1 MWNVMNYFGGRRDP
15 KQSAREAIVTL
26 REQLLLNEKKEE
38 MLYRKIDEAMATAR
52 ANATSNKAR
61 ATQALR
67 QKKMHEADL
76 ERLGNQKMQL
86 EIQINTLEGA
96 NMNAETMMAMKKG
109 ADALKVIHKNMDIN
123 KVEQT
128 MADIEDQ
135 RLLADEVSRAI
146 ASPVTGE
153 IIDEDE
159 LKDELE
165 QLQQEELDAQLAG
178 ASHVPAHVPVGAVA
192 GREPPQQAANTDDDM
207 ERELRELQAQL
218 AM

>member
-38 MLYRKIDEAMATAR
+38 MLYRKIDEAMSTAR
-52 ANATSNKAR
+52 ANATTNKAR
-61 ATQALR
+61 TSHLLCLGSPRVCELDADRMWLWAGATQALR

-109 ADALKVIHKNMDIN
+109 ADALKVIHKNMY
-123 KVEQT
+123 VVY
-128 MADIEDQ
+128 
-135 RLLADEVSRAI
+135 RF
-146 ASPVTGE
+146 
-153 IIDEDE
+153 ID
-159 LKDELE
+159 L
-165 QLQQEELDAQLAG
+165 
-178 ASHVPAHVPVGAVA
+178 S
-192 GREPPQQAANTDDDM
+192 
-207 ERELRELQAQL
+207 
-218 AM
+218 